1 VDYRPGL
8 AQRFVRESALAR
20 YVMINLEGRELLL
33 RARIFREL
41 ILGKATNPAPRYFG
55 NTSAEADPIRVRDSL
70 EVIDAFFRDLPAFV
84 GLSPENV
91 LFTVDGFRYP
101 EAVAAGRGSYF
112 DLMRRALL
120 AKAAA
125 LGYEAIDLDALFLAR
140 YRTTGEHVDFK
151 PGAHWNGRGHGVMA
165 EAVASSRLFARLRQ

>member
-1 VDYRPGL
+1 
-8 AQRFVRESALAR
+8 
-20 YVMINLEGRELLL
+20 
-33 RARIFREL
+33 
-41 ILGKATNPAPRYFG
+41 
-55 NTSAEADPIRVRDSL
+55 VRDSL

-101 EAVAAGRGSYF
+101 EAVAEGRGSYF

-140 YRTTGEHVDFK
+140 HRATGEHVDFK
-151 PGAHWNGRGHGVMA
+151 PGAHWNGRGHAIMA